1 MKTNVKTKPQP
12 NTIETLLQA
21 ARARLRRVSPKE
33 ARAAWTDGALLI
45 DIRPDAQRER
55 EGEIPGALTL
65 ERNVL
70 EWRLDPASPDRIA
83 EITSH
88 AQRVILV
95 CQEGYA
101 SSLAAASLQ
110 DLGMVNATDLDGGI
124 VAWAAA
130 GLPFRRGRAQRAAA
144 AAGAPPT
151 DASRRPGLIDR
162 PDSFRHVC
170 RFC

>member
-1 MKTNVKTKPQP
+1 MSTR
-12 NTIETLLQA
+12 TIDTILTE
-21 ARARLRRVSPKE
+21 ARARLHRVGPRE
-33 ARAAWTDGALLI
+33 ARTAWREGALLI
-45 DIRPDAQRER
+45 DIRPEEQRRR
-55 EGEIPGALTL
+55 EGEIPGALKL

-88 AQRVILV
+88 AQPVILV

-110 DLGMVNATDLDGGI
+110 DLGLVNATDLEGGI
-124 VAWAAA
+124 AAWAAA
-130 GLPFRRGRAQRAAA
+130 GLPFRKGRPQRAADTPQVTR
-144 AAGAPPT
+144 GGGM
-151 DASRRPGLIDR
+151 RRPAYVER
-162 PDSFRHVC
+162 AREFRHSC